1 MKTLKTL
8 IAAFFLTISASAF
21 AADDVNSEKLK
32 IDNTLNTYVEA
43 IANGK
48 IDGLK
53 NILAEDMKFTVARAE
68 KVINYNKAQLLNSLK
83 ESENVVQNCS
93 TDYEVVEINS
103 LQAMVKVIMKYEGF
117 SKINFISLDKT
128 GTSWKITS
136 ISSSYLKK

>member
-8 IAAFFLTISASAF
+8 IAAFFLTISVSAF
-21 AADDVNSEKLK
+21 AADDVNNEKLN
-32 IDNTLNTYVEA
+32 IDNTLNTYVGA

-48 IDGLK
+48 MNGLK
-53 NILAEDMKFTVARAE
+53 NILADDMKFTVARAE
-68 KVINYNKAQLLNSLK
+68 KVTNYNKAQLLNSLK

-93 TDYEVVEINS
+93 TEYEVVKINS

-136 ISSSYLKK
+136 ISSSYLK